1 LLLTGRYM
9 RLLRVLGSLLLSV
22 VVRIVVVPS
31 IASGVRVRG
40 VLASL
45 RVGGARGVRRQDLGV
60 SLTST
65 SEQLS
70 EDEHP
75 EKQDQGE
82 EDDGQDD
89 GEEVDVSP
97 VSG

>member
-1 LLLTGRYM
+1 MLLTGRYV
-9 RLLRVLGSLLLSV
+9 RLLRVLGSLLLTV
-22 VVRIVVVPS
+22 IVRIVVVPS
-31 IASGVRVRG
+31 IAAGVRVR
-40 VLASL
+40 VFPCL
-45 RVGGARGVRRQDLGV
+45 RVHGARSVGRQDLGL

-65 SEQLS
+65 GQQLS

-75 EKQDQGE
+75 EEQDQGE

>member
-1 LLLTGRYM
+1 MLLTGRYV
-9 RLLRVLGSLLLSV
+9 RLLRVLGGLLLPV
-22 VVRIVVVPS
+22 VIRIVVVPS

-45 RVGGARGVRRQDLGV
+45 RVGGARGVRRQDLGM

-65 SEQLS
+65 GQQLS
-70 EDEHP
+70 EDKHP
-75 EKQDQGE
+75 EEQDQGE

>member
-1 LLLTGRYM
+1 V
-9 RLLRVLGSLLLSV
+9 RLLRVLGGLLLSV
-22 VVRIVVVPS
+22 VIRIVVVPS
-31 IASGVRVRG
+31 VAPGVRVRRVIPG
-40 VLASL
+40 L
-45 RVGGARGVRRQDLGV
+45 RVGGARGVRGQDVGLSV
-60 SLTST
+60 AST
-65 SEQLS
+65 GQQLS

-75 EKQDQGE
+75 EEQDHGE

>member
-1 LLLTGRYM
+1 MTGRYM
-9 RLLRVLGSLLLSV
+9 RLLRVLGGLLLSV
-22 VVRIVVVPS
+22 VVRIVVV
-31 IASGVRVRG
+31 ASVAAGVRVRR
-40 VLASL
+40 VLAGL
-45 RVGGARGVRRQDLGV
+45 RVGGARGVRRQDLGM

-65 SEQLS
+65 GQQLS

-75 EKQDQGE
+75 EEQDQGE

>member
-1 LLLTGRYM
+1 M
-9 RLLRVLGSLLLSV
+9 RLLRVLGGLLLPV
-22 VVRIVVVPS
+22 IIGIVVVPS
-31 IASGVRVRG
+31 IAPGVRVR
-40 VLASL
+40 VFPCL
-45 RVGGARGVRRQDLGV
+45 RVHGARSVGRQDLGM

-65 SEQLS
+65 SEKLS
-70 EDEHP
+70 EDEYP
-75 EKQDQGE
+75 EEQDQGE

>member
-1 LLLTGRYM
+1 M
-9 RLLRVLGSLLLSV
+9 
-22 VVRIVVVPS
+22 
-31 IASGVRVRG
+31 
-40 VLASL
+40 
-45 RVGGARGVRRQDLGV
+45 

-75 EKQDQGE
+75 EEQDQGE

-97 VSG
+97 STTSTVVVTIGPTVLSLGGRDERHQGDDADQCEHGGAFEEDRRHG